1 MSQIVVIGFDTE
13 SQAQDALKSLRQLE
27 HQGQIS
33 FEDTAVVTHH
43 ADGKIDVKNE
53 ASSTTEAGAAIGAVL
68 GGVVMIAF
76 PVAGIAL
83 GALAGAGIGA
93 SVGSGIDGKFV
104 DDVKASLPA
113 GRSALFLQ
121 VKSANRGAAIQTIRK
136 YHGEVIQTSL
146 DEETE
151 ELLRDALK

>member
-1 MSQIVVIGFDTE
+1 MSEIVVIGFDTE
-13 SQAQDALKSLRQLE
+13 TQAVDALKSLRGLE
-27 HQGQIS
+27 HQDLIS

-43 ADGKIDVKNE
+43 ADGRFDVKNE
-53 ASSTTEAGAAIGAVL
+53 ASSTTEGGAVIGAVL
-68 GGVVMIAF
+68 GGVLLVAF

-104 DDVKASLPA
+104 DDVKESLPA
-113 GRSALFLQ
+113 GHSALFLQ
-121 VKSANRGAAIQTIRK
+121 VKSANRGAAIETLRK

-146 DEETE
+146 SSETE